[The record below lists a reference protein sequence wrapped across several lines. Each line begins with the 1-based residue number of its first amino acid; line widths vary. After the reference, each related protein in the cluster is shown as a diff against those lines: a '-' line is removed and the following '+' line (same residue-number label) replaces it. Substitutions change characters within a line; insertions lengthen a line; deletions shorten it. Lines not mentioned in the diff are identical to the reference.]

1 MGDILNDG
9 YARTNGWTDMAAFN
23 KFKQEMQD
31 VIIKHQV
38 SLAQVKYVM
47 KCVLAEIEEKNIIRE
62 Y

>member
-9 YARTNGWTDMAAFN
+9 YARTNGWTDMVAFN
-23 KFKQEMQD
+23 TFKQEMQD
-31 VIIKHQV
+31 VIIKHRV

-47 KCVLAEIEEKNIIRE
+47 KCVLAEIEEKKH